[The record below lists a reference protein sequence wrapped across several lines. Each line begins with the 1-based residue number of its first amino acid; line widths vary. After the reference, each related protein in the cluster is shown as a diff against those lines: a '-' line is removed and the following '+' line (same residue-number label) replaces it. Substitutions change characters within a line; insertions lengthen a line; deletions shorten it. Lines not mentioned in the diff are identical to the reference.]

1 MLTPR
6 LSSVSAMKDIQSQLD
21 HRRINIQKVGVKD
34 IAYPIMLLDKA
45 KRLQRTV
52 ANFNLYVNLPHR
64 FKGTHMS
71 RFIEI
76 LNQFHGQFDIKNL
89 RLILEEMKSRLDAES
104 AHLEI
109 EFPYFVRQQTDHANA
124 IGIGEYQCKMHG
136 KLDDNYNLVLQISV
150 PIALPQRVQNGE
162 GLPRSPGH
170 WGNAVVSIQYR
181 NFIWIEDVILMVEE
195 VIGQSHKEDKQESS
209 GEFPT
214 RDFWQKEMMLSVEEL
229 AKALGRKFST
239 HNDIR
244 SFSVTVENLSQGY
257 KTFAILDGP
266 QEEETGFLMPKT
278 SSYSLKT
285 EA

>member
-1 MLTPR
+1 
-6 LSSVSAMKDIQSQLD
+6 MKDIQSQLD

-34 IAYPIMLLDKA
+34 ITYPIMVLDKA

-52 ANFNLYVNLPHR
+52 ANFNMYVNLPHR

-89 RLILEEMKSRLDAES
+89 RLILEEMKSRLEAES

-109 EFPYFVRQQTDHANA
+109 EFPYFVKQTAGHANA

-136 KLDDNYNLVLQISV
+136 KLDENYNLVLQISV
-150 PIALPQRVQNGE
+150 PIAPPQRVQNGE

-170 WGNAVVSIQYR
+170 WGNAVISIQYR

-195 VIGQSHKEDKQESS
+195 VIGQSHKELEQEGSE
-209 GEFPT
+209 EFPAPNV
-214 RDFWQKEMMLSVEEL
+214 RQAEIMLSVEEL
-229 AKALGRKFST
+229 AKALGRKFSS
-239 HNDIR
+239 HSDIL

-257 KTFAILDGP
+257 KTFAILDWP
-266 QEEETGFLMPKT
+266 QEEGAGVLTGKSVSRQLDN
-278 SSYSLKT
+278 
-285 EA
+285 

>member
-1 MLTPR
+1 
-6 LSSVSAMKDIQSQLD
+6 MKDIQSQLD

-34 IAYPIMLLDKA
+34 ITYPVMVLDKA

-52 ANFNLYVNLPHR
+52 ANFNMYVNLPHR

-71 RFIEI
+71 RSIEI

-109 EFPYFVRQQTDHANA
+109 EFPYFVKQTTGHANA
-124 IGIGEYQCKMHG
+124 IGIGEYKCKMHG
-136 KLDDNYNLVLQISV
+136 KLDANYNLVLQISV
-150 PIALPQRVQNGE
+150 PIAPPQHIQNGE

-170 WGNAVVSIQYR
+170 WGNAVISIQYR

-195 VIGQSHKEDKQESS
+195 VIRQSHKEQALEVSGQSSS
-209 GEFPT
+209 GGGL
-214 RDFWQKEMMLSVEEL
+214 RGAEMMLSVEEL
-229 AKALGRKFST
+229 AKALGRKFSS
-239 HNDIR
+239 HNDIF

-266 QEEETGFLMPKT
+266 QQ
-278 SSYSLKT
+278 
-285 EA
+285 EAASALAGKISPSPAG

>member
-1 MLTPR
+1 MLASR

-34 IAYPIMLLDKA
+34 IVYPIMVLDKE

-89 RLILEEMKSRLDAES
+89 RLVLEEMKNRLDAES

-109 EFPYFVRQQTDHANA
+109 EFPYFVRQPTDHANA

-150 PIALPQRVQNGE
+150 PIALPHHVQNGE

-181 NFIWIEDVILMVEE
+181 TFIWIEDVILMVEE
-195 VIGQSHKEDKQESS
+195 VIGQSHKEDKQGSS
-209 GEFPT
+209 VEFPP
-214 RDFWQKEMMLSVEEL
+214 RDFWQKEMLLSVEEL

-266 QEEETGFLMPKT
+266 QEEETGVLMPKT
-278 SSYSLKT
+278 VLYSQKT